1 MLWHMILEH
10 QLTLQLDLANV
21 LVLIERIEEANVLAR
36 LWNTVLVLLV
46 EIQHDGQTS
55 VCLRLLLLVVKMTTK
70 A

>member
-10 QLTLQLDLANV
+10 HLTLQLDLANV

>member
-1 MLWHMILEH
+1 MILEH
-10 QLTLQLDLANV
+10 HLTLQLDLANV